1 MFEKLFDIDSS
12 ISNIVISSS
21 ELKAIYIYDFFQST
35 KKSILVVANSLYE
48 ANKIFYDLENY
59 TDKVLFFPMDD
70 FLTSEALAISPEL
83 EITRLETINELLKNK
98 SQIVV
103 TNLMGFLRY
112 LPRKSIYE
120 NKILTLKKGG
130 TIDSNKILNILTE
143 LGYKRE
149 ITVTKTGEMAIRG
162 YVVDVF
168 PIDEKNPI
176 RLELWGDDIE
186 SIRKFDVNTQIS
198 TEEIDEITIKPIT
211 EFLSDAEVRKQRDL
225 PKYVEVDSIY
235 NYLNDAALM
244 FINYND
250 IKVAYEHLLEEMMEY
265 SKSIDIPASTKYMF
279 DLDEIKSKNNY
290 YIDDFNTER
299 NIKEKSLYV
308 DSKELNFYKMSINNL
323 KEEFDDCIK
332 KNKTIILCLSNKN
345 VLAKV
350 YNVLENKNYVITT
363 EKDIKKNKVN
373 LIVKNISNGF
383 VYNDL
388 VVFSEKELL
397 NRKEDTKKYK
407 TSFTMGTKIRDIN
420 KLEIGDYVVHYKYG
434 IARYN
439 GLRTLKKGDLVKEY
453 LMLEYAGTDKLY
465 IPVEKIDMIKKY
477 SNSDASAP
485 KLNKLNSV
493 EWQKTKAKAAKRIE
507 DIAGSLLELYAIRES
522 TEGFAFVKDDDT
534 QLEFEREFEYAETP
548 DQTKVIKEIKKD
560 MERSVPMDRL
570 LCGDVGFGKTEVAFR
585 AMFKAVLSGKQVIFL
600 CPTTILSQ
608 QHYENARERFKSFP
622 VRIALLNR
630 FVTPAKAK
638 QIIDDTKEGK
648 VDILIGTHRLLSD
661 DIGFKDLGLLVVDEE
676 QRFGVKHK
684 EKIKEMKNNIDVLT
698 LSATPIPRT
707 LQMSLSGLRNLSLI
721 ETPPTNRYPVQTY
734 VLAENIQIIKDAVYK
749 ELSRGGQ
756 VYILSNRVEGME
768 EKVNY
773 LTKNIKDARIVYAH
787 GQMSKKE
794 LENVMTSFIN
804 KEYDVLLCTTIIE
817 IGIDIPS
824 VNTIIIL
831 DADKFGLSQ
840 LYQIRGRVGRSNKI
854 AYCYLM
860 YDQKKILSEVANK
873 RLKVIKEFT
882 ELGSGFAIA
891 MRDLSIRGA
900 GDILGSEQAGFID
913 AIGIEYFLELLNTEV
928 EKLKGNIKETDEE
941 TESEQPLLDVSTA
954 IDDKIVSDEELKIEI
969 HKKINTIDSLDKLL
983 DVKEEI
989 EDRFGKCDETLD
1001 VYMYEEWFEKYAKKL
1016 KIKDV
1021 TQTKNSIIIGLPK
1034 EMYSSIN
1041 GKKLFMDVNKLGNMY
1056 RFSERHGKLY
1066 ITLDIVRLERH
1077 FVYYLID
1084 LLEVIEG
1091 SFKKEV

>member
-1 MFEKLFDIDSS
+1 MFEHFFDIDSS
-12 ISNIVISSS
+12 VSNIIISSS
-21 ELKAIYIYDFFQST
+21 ELKAIYIYDFFLQM
-35 KKSILVVANSLYE
+35 KKSVLVVANTLYE
-48 ANKIFYDLENY
+48 ANKLYYDLENY

-83 EITRLETINELLKNK
+83 EITRLETINELLKGK
-98 SQIVV
+98 EQIVV
-103 TNLMGFLRY
+103 TNLMGFLRF
-112 LPRKSIYE
+112 LPKKSIYSD
-120 NKILTLKKGG
+120 KILTFKKG
-130 TIDSNKILNILTE
+130 DSLDSSKISSILTE

-162 YVVDVF
+162 YVIDIF
-168 PIDEKNPI
+168 PIDELNPI
-176 RLELWGDDIE
+176 RIELWGDDIE
-186 SIRKFDVNTQIS
+186 SIKKFDVNTQLTI
-198 TEEIDEITIKPIT
+198 EEIDSITIKPIT
-211 EFLSDAEVRKQRDL
+211 EFLANSETRKQREL
-225 PKYVEVDSIY
+225 PNYIEVDSIY
-235 NYLNDAALM
+235 NYLNNATL
-244 FINYND
+244 IYLNYND
-250 IKVAYEHLLEEMMEY
+250 IRVGYEHLAEEMLEY
-265 SKSIDIPASTKYMF
+265 SKSIELSGSTKYMF
-279 DLDEIKSKNNY
+279 DLNEIYSSDTL
-290 YIDDFNTER
+290 YIDDFNSER
-299 NIKEKSLYV
+299 NIKDKSLSI
-308 DSKELNFYKMSINNL
+308 DSKDIDFYKISINDL
-323 KEEFDDCIK
+323 KEEIDRYI
-332 KNKTIILCLSNKN
+332 NSGKTVILCLSNKN
-345 VLAKV
+345 VLNKV
-350 YNVLENKNYVITT
+350 YNVLENKNYVITN
-363 EKDIKKNKVN
+363 EKEIKENKVN

-383 VYNDL
+383 IYNNL
-388 VVFSEKELL
+388 VVLSEKELL
-397 NRKEDTKKYK
+397 NKKEDNKKYK

-434 IARYN
+434 IGRYN
-439 GLRTLKKGDLVKEY
+439 GLRTLKKGDLTKEY

-465 IPVEKIDMIKKY
+465 IPVEKIDLIKKY

-493 EWQKTKAKAAKRIE
+493 EWQKVKAKAAKRIE

-534 QLEFEREFEYAETP
+534 QREFESEFEYQETK
-548 DQTKVIKEIKKD
+548 DQIKVLKEIKKD
-560 MERSVPMDRL
+560 MERTVPMDRL

-608 QHYENARERFKSFP
+608 QHYDNARERFKSFP
-622 VRIALLNR
+622 VRVALLNR

-638 QIIDDTKEGK
+638 SIIEDTKEGK
-648 VDILIGTHRLLSD
+648 IDILIGTHRLLSD
-661 DIGFKDLGLLVVDEE
+661 DISFKDLGLLVVDEE

-684 EKIKEMKNNIDVLT
+684 EKIKELKNNIDVLT

-768 EKVNY
+768 EKAAY
-773 LTKNIKDARIVYAH
+773 LSKNIKDARIVCAH
-787 GQMSKKE
+787 GQMNKKE
-794 LENVMTSFIN
+794 LEDVMNAFIN

-860 YDQKKILSEVANK
+860 YDQRKILSEVANK
-873 RLKVIKEFT
+873 RLKVIKEFM

-928 EKLKGNIKETDEE
+928 ERLKGNIKDEE
-941 TESEQPLLDVSTA
+941 PEESDQPLLDVSTA

-983 DVKEEI
+983 DIKEEI
-989 EDRFGKCDETLD
+989 EDRFGACDETLD
-1001 VYMYEEWFEKYAKKL
+1001 VYMYEEWFEKYARKL
-1016 KIKDV
+1016 KINDV
-1021 TQTKNSIIIGLPK
+1021 TQTKNSIIVGLPK
-1034 EMYSSIN
+1034 DMYANID

-1066 ITLDIVRLERH
+1066 ITLDIVHLERH

-1091 SFKKEV
+1091 SFKK

>member
-1 MFEKLFDIDSS
+1 MFEKLFDIDPKVSNII
-12 ISNIVISSS
+12 ISNN
-21 ELKAIYIYDFFQST
+21 ELKAIYIYDFFVTT
-35 KKSILVVANSLYE
+35 KKSILVVASSLFE
-48 ANKIFYDLENY
+48 ANKIYHDLENY

-83 EITRLETINELLKNK
+83 EITRLETINELLKEK
-98 SQIVV
+98 ATIVV
-103 TNLMGFLRY
+103 TNLMGYLRY
-112 LPRKSIYE
+112 LPKKEIYK
-120 NKILTLKKGG
+120 NKILTIKKSS
-130 TIDSNKILNILTE
+130 TINSNNILSVLSE

-162 YVVDVF
+162 YVIDIF
-168 PIDEKNPI
+168 PIDELAPI
-176 RLELWGDDIE
+176 RIELWGDDVE
-186 SIRKFDVNTQIS
+186 SIKKFDVNTQLTI
-198 TEEIDEITIKPIT
+198 EEIDEITIKPIT
-211 EFLSDAEVRKQRDL
+211 EFLANADSKKQREL
-225 PKYVEVDSIY
+225 VKYIEVDSIY
-235 NYLNDAALM
+235 NYLVNAVTIYL
-244 FINYND
+244 NYND
-250 IKVAYEHLLEEMMEY
+250 IEVSYEQLLHEMMDY
-265 SKSIDIPASTKYMF
+265 SRSIDVNADTKYMF
-279 DLDEIKSKNNY
+279 DLNEIKVNDVI
-290 YIDDFNTER
+290 YIDEFNSER
-299 NIKEKSLYV
+299 NLKEKSIDIVSQDV
-308 DSKELNFYKMSINNL
+308 DFYKISINDL
-323 KEEFDDCIK
+323 KEEFDK
-332 KNKTIILCLSNKN
+332 YLKNNKTVILCLSNKN
-345 VLAKV
+345 VLNKV
-350 YNVLENKNYVITT
+350 YNVLENKNYIITN
-363 EKDIKKNKVN
+363 EKEIKENKVN
-373 LIVKNISNGF
+373 LIVKNITNGF
-383 VYNDL
+383 IYKDL
-388 VVFSEKELL
+388 VVLGEKELL
-397 NRKEDTKKYK
+397 NKKEETKKYK

-434 IARYN
+434 IGRYN
-439 GLRTLKKGDLVKEY
+439 GLKTLKKGDLTKEY

-465 IPVEKIDMIKKY
+465 IPVEKIDLIKKY

-485 KLNKLNSV
+485 KLNKLNSA
-493 EWQKTKAKAAKRIE
+493 EWQKVKARAAKRIE

-534 QLEFEREFEYAETP
+534 QREFESEFEYPETA
-548 DQTKVIKEIKKD
+548 DQIKVIKEIKKD
-560 MERSVPMDRL
+560 MERPVPMDRL

-608 QHYENARERFKSFP
+608 QHYDNAKERFKSFP
-622 VRIALLNR
+622 VRVALLNR
-630 FVTPAKAK
+630 FVAPAKAK
-638 QIIDDTKEGK
+638 EIVEDTKNGK
-648 VDILIGTHRLLSD
+648 VDILIGTHRLLSN
-661 DIGFKDLGLLVVDEE
+661 DIVFKDLGLLVIDEE

-684 EKIKEMKNNIDVLT
+684 EKIKELKNNIDVLT

-734 VLAENIQIIKDAVYK
+734 VLEENIQIIKDAVYK

-768 EKVNY
+768 EKAAY
-773 LTKNIKDARIVYAH
+773 LSKNIKDARIVCAH
-787 GQMSKKE
+787 GQMNKKE
-794 LENVMTSFIN
+794 LEDVMTAFIN

-831 DADKFGLSQ
+831 DADRFGLSQ

-860 YDQKKILSEVANK
+860 YDKRKILSEVANK

-913 AIGIEYFLELLNTEV
+913 AIGIEYFLEMLNEEV
-928 EKLKGNIKETDEE
+928 ERLKGNRKEEEEPVTD
-941 TESEQPLLDVSTA
+941 QPLLDVSTA
-954 IDDKIVSDEELKIEI
+954 IDNDIVADEELKIEI
-969 HKKINTIDSLDKLL
+969 HKKINTIDSHEKLVE
-983 DVKEEI
+983 VKNEI
-989 EDRFGKCDETLD
+989 KDRFGLVDETLD

-1016 KIKDV
+1016 KINDV
-1021 TQTKNSIIIGLPK
+1021 TQTKNSIVIGLPK
-1034 EMYSSIN
+1034 DMYSLID

-1066 ITLDIVRLERH
+1066 ITLDTVSLKRH

-1084 LLEVIEG
+1084 LLKVIEG
-1091 SFKKEV
+1091 SFKN